1 MQKVFM
7 VIGHK
12 DMFMAWL
19 SLPLKIMNWGWCSVI
34 LRAKNA

>member
-12 DMFMAWL
+12 DMFVAWL
-19 SLPLKIMNWGWCSVI
+19 SLPLKIMTEVGAA
-34 LRAKNA
+34 LF